1 MKNKTNIIKYL
12 IISFGWTWGLW
23 IMGLCVALIY
33 NKTLATDMTVF
44 DLLTLTDGG
53 EHNLIAQLLFALAV
67 FGPFIGYLVMKV
79 YRPFFFKPSKLTIGL
94 TIGVPLVSL
103 LPALLL
109 SLISSRLNSDLKT
122 LNVWWIIIT
131 YFIANLITSG
141 TEEFGWRGYLYPS
154 FKNCENDFWK
164 ISLKGGII
172 WAIWHLPLMIMMY
185 WSLGFVLISV
195 VGGFIASIIAMNYI
209 TNVIYEKSKSI
220 LLTVCLHALNNTA
233 TFVLVLLFPETP
245 FTIII
250 PLMAWVIVA
259 ILEKKIVKHID
270 VQAEEITVTN

>member
-23 IMGLCVALIY
+23 ITGLCVALIY

-79 YRPFFFKPSKLTIGL
+79 YRPFFGKPSKLMIGL

-109 SLISSRLNSDLKT
+109 SLISSNLNSDLNT
-122 LNVWWIIIT
+122 SNLWWIIIT

-154 FKNCENDFWK
+154 FKNFEKDFWK

-172 WAIWHLPLMIMMY
+172 WAVWHLPLMIIMY

-195 VGGFIASIIAMNYI
+195 VAGFIASIIAMNYI
-209 TNVIYEKSKSI
+209 TNVIYEKSNSI

-250 PLMAWVIVA
+250 PLMAWGIVA

-270 VQAEEITVTN
+270 VQAKEITVTN